1 MTVPGALSKLVA
13 TIMPSRGLPAQSS
26 VMQTHST
33 RQCKPG
39 TAKRGQVM
47 AQDVTILVIG
57 TFDTKSDELAYLRE
71 RIESQGAKAVC
82 MDVSV
87 LGDPAVPVD
96 ISKQDVAA
104 AAGSSIEQ
112 AAAAGDENNAMQIMA
127 RGAAALAAQLY
138 SDGRIEAMVAIGGT
152 MGTDLALDCARMLPT
167 GVPKVIVSTVAFSPL
182 IPPDRLAADVQMI
195 LWAGGLYGLNS
206 LCRAALSQAAGSVVG
221 AARAAV
227 PPAGD
232 RPVIGMTSL
241 GSSCLSYM
249 KLLKPALE
257 ARGFE
262 VAIFHATGMGGMAF
276 ESIAEQGGFAAVM
289 DFALSEL
296 GNLYAGSVVNS
307 GERRLRSAG
316 VAGVPQIVAPG
327 CIDLID
333 FAGWQEIPARF
344 SDRPFHAHN
353 RLIKCSAFNADERRE
368 TARFIAARL
377 ASAVGPT
384 HFILPSGGIEEWDK
398 PGEPAH
404 DPDALAA
411 FCDEI
416 RSVMKPPIAFT
427 ETNAHINDQ
436 AFADTALAILD
447 GWIQDGTVIT
457 PAT

>member
-1 MTVPGALSKLVA
+1 
-13 TIMPSRGLPAQSS
+13 
-26 VMQTHST
+26 
-33 RQCKPG
+33 
-39 TAKRGQVM
+39 M
-47 AQDVTILVIG
+47 AQDVIILVIG
-57 TFDTKSDELAYLRE
+57 TFDTKSDELAYLRN
-71 RIESQGAKAVC
+71 RIEDQGARAVC

-87 LGDPAVPVD
+87 LGDPAVDVE
-96 ISKQDVAA
+96 ISKQEVAA

-112 AAAAGDENNAMQIMA
+112 AAAAGDENSAMQIMA
-127 RGAAALAAQLY
+127 RGAAALAEDLHSA
-138 SDGRIEAMVAIGGT
+138 GRIDAMVAIGGT
-152 MGTDLALDCARMLPT
+152 MGTDLALDCARALPT

-182 IPPDRLAADVQMI
+182 IPADRLAADVQMI

-221 AARAAV
+221 AARAAI

-276 ESIAEQGGFAAVM
+276 ESIAGEGGFAAVM
-289 DFALSEL
+289 DFALCEV

-307 GERRLRSAG
+307 GEQRLRSAG
-316 VAGVPQIVAPG
+316 AAGVPQIVAPG

-333 FAGWQEIPARF
+333 FAGWQDIPERF

-368 TARFIAARL
+368 TARFIAERL
-377 ASAVGPT
+377 AGATGPT
-384 HFILPSGGIEEWDK
+384 HFILPAGGIEEWDK
-398 PGEPAH
+398 PGAPAH
-404 DPDALAA
+404 DPDGLAA

-416 RSVMKPPIAFT
+416 RTVMKPPVVFT
-427 ETNAHINDQ
+427 ETQAHINDQ

-447 GWIQDGTVIT
+447 GWMQDGTVVT
-457 PAT
+457 PTT